1 MIVEL
6 ISVGTE
12 IILGNIVNT
21 NANYLSIQCA
31 TLGFSLYHQVSVGD
45 NFARLKDAIQVAM
58 NRSDIVILTGGLG
71 PTQDDITK
79 ECVAEVVKKPL
90 VMDERSRERILQYF
104 DRKGSGK
111 YANALS
117 KISENNWKQ
126 ALKIQ
131 DCTVLDNNNGTAPG
145 YIVKENHKTLILLP
159 GPPSE
164 LIPMFHEKVLP
175 YLSQLQDGIFV
186 SKMVKICGIG
196 ESQAETMILD
206 LIEAQQNP
214 TIAPYAKAGEV
225 HFRVTASARTK
236 TEAEELLAPVVK
248 ELDRRFQEN
257 IYSYDEQENLEDVV
271 VSRLRQ
277 KHLSIAAAESCTGG
291 LFTGK
296 LVNVSGAS
304 EVLGE
309 SIITYS
315 NEAKM
320 KYLGVK
326 QETLNQYG
334 AVSEETAR
342 EMALGI
348 QKAANSNLGI
358 GITGIAGPEGG
369 SAEKPVGLIYIACAY
384 DRKVTVNEY
393 RLRGNREKVREQ
405 TVVKAL
411 DMIRRIIL

>member
-45 NFARLKDAIQVAM
+45 NFARLKDAIEVAM
-58 NRSDIVILTGGLG
+58 SRSDIVILTGGLG
-71 PTQDDITK
+71 PTQDDLTK
-79 ECVAEVVKKPL
+79 ECVADVVKKPL
-90 VMDERSRERILQYF
+90 VMDEHSRERILQYF
-104 DRKGSGK
+104 ERKGSGH

-117 KISENNWKQ
+117 KISDNNWKQ

-145 YIVKENHKTLILLP
+145 YIVEDNQKILILLP
-159 GPPSE
+159 GPPIE

-175 YLSQLQDGIFV
+175 YLTKLQDGIFV
-186 SKMVKICGIG
+186 SRMVKICGIG

-225 HFRVTASARTK
+225 HFRVTASAK
-236 TEAEELLAPVVK
+236 SKEDAEKLIAPVVE
-248 ELDRRFQEN
+248 ELDRRFHEN
-257 IYSYDEQENLEDVV
+257 IYSYKELENLEDVV
-271 VSRLRQ
+271 VSLLRQ
-277 KHLSIAAAESCTGG
+277 KHLTIAAAESCTGG
-291 LFTGK
+291 LFTAK
-296 LVNVSGAS
+296 LVNVSGVS
-304 EVLGE
+304 EILGE

-326 QETLNQYG
+326 EETLNQYG
-334 AVSEETAR
+334 AVSEETAC

-348 QKAANSNLGI
+348 QKAANSSVGI

-369 SAEKPVGLIYIACAY
+369 SNEKPVGLVYIACAY
-384 DRKVTVNEY
+384 NGKVSVNEY
-393 RLRGNREKVREQ
+393 RLRGNREKIREQ
-405 TVVKAL
+405 TVVKAF